1 MNVDRKSHVT
11 QSCKVSCVEGY
22 WQARSLLEIVKHYQ
36 LSNERSWHFVRDE
49 SNKATLAQVVQIL
62 FLICS
67 RCGPRG
73 FRVHCVP
80 GACALVAAL
89 SVAGLPCSSI
99 SVRRFLKELIKPF
112 HIRGILIRYQRWSK
126 HVPQHDK
133 RNMERGA
140 WKACFVQKFQM
151 QNNFGMLVVAEC
163 HLVQLQCYQWSSC
176 IHGHCM
182 LYVDFKSIQ
191 TLHSTPRRSLRWLL
205 AS

>member
-1 MNVDRKSHVT
+1 M
-11 QSCKVSCVEGY
+11 
-22 WQARSLLEIVKHYQ
+22 
-36 LSNERSWHFVRDE
+36 RDE

-62 FLICS
+62 FLICL

-112 HIRGILIRYQRWSK
+112 HIRGILIRYQRSK

-140 WKACFVQKFQM
+140 WKACFVQSSKCRTTLVCLSS
-151 QNNFGMLVVAEC
+151 QNVISCSYSVTSG
-163 HLVQLQCYQWSSC
+163 HLVSMDTAC
-176 IHGHCM
+176 CM
-182 LYVDFKSIQ
+182 LILNLSRLFILLRGVLFGGFLPPKGEKKLSQ
-191 TLHSTPRRSLRWLL
+191 LRSLLQQ
-205 AS
+205 ACSKVSA